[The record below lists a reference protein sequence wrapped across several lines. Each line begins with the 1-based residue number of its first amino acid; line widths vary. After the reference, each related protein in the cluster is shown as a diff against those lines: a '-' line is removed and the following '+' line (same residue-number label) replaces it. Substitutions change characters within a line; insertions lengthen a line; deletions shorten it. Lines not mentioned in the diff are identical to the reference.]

1 MCVYVLLS
9 HYVCLFVLR
18 IIMCVCVLYLIM
30 CLCLFVFCIS
40 SCVCVCVLPD
50 VPISRGAIPCVAADA
65 IGPFRRGGAAGDR
78 GAGTDR
84 LHQ

>member
-1 MCVYVLLS
+1 MFVCVTY
-9 HYVCLFVLR
+9 HYVCLCSVSHYVFVF
-18 IIMCVCVLYLIM
+18 VCVLYFIV
-30 CLCLFVFCIS
+30 CV
-40 SCVCVCVLPD
+40 CVCVCVLPD